1 MPHRR
6 ALHILLPLAV
16 LLVGCARPDPPRVE
30 RLAVPAPS
38 LAGSVIPN
46 ASTQPAL
53 VLLPPSYHQGSRS
66 YPVVYYLPGFATDA
80 TEYLDGSFDGF
91 HLDRTLDAAVENG
104 TSRELIVVIVN
115 GRNALGGCFY
125 VNSPVTGRFEDYV
138 VEDVIGYVEERYRIR
153 REPACRGVAGDSMG
167 GFGALHLA
175 MRHPDVF
182 GAAFAESPGLFDEE
196 GLEDEGMLTPPY
208 AAGWRI
214 QTDRMRTWPE
224 QEAPA
229 RLAGLSHQLL
239 SSSSYFSYRMGF
251 DLAYGAAFSPA
262 PDAGPPFVSWDPER
276 LRSGFGR
283 LAEKVARH
291 REALAGLRG
300 LQIDIGRRDRLA
312 WIPRGARRLS
322 QLLGQAGIEHRLTE
336 HDGGHE
342 DRLGS
347 RLETE
352 MLPFFSRVLCP
363 ESGATN
369 EPEDR

>member
-1 MPHRR
+1 M
-6 ALHILLPLAV
+6 
-16 LLVGCARPDPPRVE
+16 
-30 RLAVPAPS
+30 PAPS

-46 ASTQPAL
+46 VSAQPAL
-53 VLLPPSYHQGSRS
+53 VLLPPGYHQSSRR
-66 YPVVYYLPGFATDA
+66 YPVVYYLPGFTTDV
-80 TEYLDGSFDGF
+80 TDYVDGSFDGF
-91 HLDRTLDAAVENG
+91 RLDRALDAAVAKGG
-104 TSRELIVVIVN
+104 TRELIVVVVN
-115 GRNALGGCFY
+115 GRNALGGSFY

-138 VEDVIGYVEERYRIR
+138 VEDVVSHVEEGYRVR

-182 GAAFAESPGLFDEE
+182 GAVFAESPGLFDEG

-214 QTDRMRTWPE
+214 QTERMGGWPE

-229 RLAGLSHQLL
+229 RLVGLSRQLL

-251 DLAYGAAFSPA
+251 DLAYAAAFSPD
-262 PDAGPPFVSWDPER
+262 PDAGPPFVWWDPER
-276 LRSGFGR
+276 LRSGFGH

-291 REALAGLRG
+291 REALATLRG
-300 LQIDIGRRDRLA
+300 IHIDIGRGDRLA

-322 QLLGQAGIEHRLTE
+322 QLLGEAGIEHRLTE
-336 HDGGHE
+336 HDGGHV
-342 DRLGS
+342 DRLSS
-347 RLETE
+347 RIEAE

-363 ESGATN
+363 DADATSDL
-369 EPEDR
+369 EAR